1 MFEHPRGKA
10 PRKRNKRQQ
19 PSYGENI
26 IAPCMLL
33 VGYCFATYHV
43 LHPFFFP
50 SPTLSSKTPG
60 EAAFQEVLKFSI
72 INACFTALF
81 GWVTYLACKHMVSKQ
96 LKKAGISSFILTL
109 NGSWYFFFLGGVLP
123 TMMGLVVTNM
133 AISSGLARE
142 YPLFLLNMISP
153 LAAIGSLVLAFPPP
167 GVLKKVFDV
176 IAPEDDEPPGPPD
189 GYEQDQ

>member
-10 PRKRNKRQQ
+10 PRKRNKRRQS
-19 PSYGENI
+19 SYGENI

-33 VGYCFATYHV
+33 IGYCYAIYYV

-50 SPTLSSKTPG
+50 APTLSSKTPG
-60 EAAFQEVLKFSI
+60 EAAFREVLPFSI
-72 INACFTALF
+72 FNACITTLF
-81 GWVTYLACKHMVSKQ
+81 GWVTYLACKHMVSKP

-123 TMMGLVVTNM
+123 TMMGLTVTNM

-142 YPLFLLNMISP
+142 YPIFLLNMLGP
-153 LAAIGSLVLAFPPP
+153 LASVGALVLGFPPP

-176 IAPEDDEPPGPPD
+176 IAPDPPEPPETD
-189 GYEQDQ
+189 ESDQ

>member
-10 PRKRNKRQQ
+10 PRKRNKRRQS
-19 PSYGENI
+19 SYGENI

-33 VGYCFATYHV
+33 IGYCYAIYYV

-50 SPTLSSKTPG
+50 APTLSSKTPG
-60 EAAFQEVLKFSI
+60 EAAFREVLPFSI
-72 INACFTALF
+72 FNACITALF
-81 GWVTYLACKHMVSKQ
+81 GWVTYLACKHMVSKP

-123 TMMGLVVTNM
+123 TMMGLTVTNM

-142 YPLFLLNMISP
+142 YPIFLLNMLGP
-153 LAAIGSLVLAFPPP
+153 LASVGALVLGFPPP

-176 IAPEDDEPPGPPD
+176 IAPDPPEPPETD
-189 GYEQDQ
+189 ESDQ

>member
-33 VGYCFATYHV
+33 AGYCFATYHV

-50 SPTLSSKTPG
+50 SPTLSSMTPG
-60 EAAFQEVLKFSI
+60 EAAFQEVLPLSI
-72 INACFTALF
+72 FNACITALF
-81 GWVTYLACKHMVSKQ
+81 GWVTYLACKHMVSKP

-123 TMMGLVVTNM
+123 TMMGLYITNM

-142 YPLFLLNMISP
+142 YPLFLLNMLGP
-153 LAAIGSLVLAFPPP
+153 LASIGALVVGFPPP
-167 GVLKKVFDV
+167 GVLKKVFDI
-176 IAPEDDEPPGPPD
+176 IAPDPPETDES
-189 GYEQDQ
+189 DQ